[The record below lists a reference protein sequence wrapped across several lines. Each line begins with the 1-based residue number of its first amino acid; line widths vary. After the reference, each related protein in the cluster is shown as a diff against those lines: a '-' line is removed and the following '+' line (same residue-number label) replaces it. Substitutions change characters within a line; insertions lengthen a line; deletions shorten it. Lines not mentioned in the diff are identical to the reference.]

1 MKGTV
6 SKNNTI
12 ELSVFGKLH
21 NDIPVPNSSTRSL
34 FYSNLY
40 ELFENDLHSFRFVV
54 TTYRYDR
61 REEFSPVSNLVEIYQ
76 NEGSIE

>member
-1 MKGTV
+1 MKGIV

-12 ELSVFGKLH
+12 ELSVFGKVH
-21 NDIPVPNSSTRSL
+21 NDVFIQNTSTRSL

-40 ELFENDLHSFRFVV
+40 ELFENDLHSFKFIV

-76 NEGSIE
+76 NAY